1 MGKAGLLAILILFA
15 KVIVGIAIVVLT
27 LYAGRHYGF
36 TLYRLSLRRPRD
48 TNELVGFLT
57 PRISVLV
64 PMHNEEGVA
73 ADVLHALVECDY
85 DHDQLEVLAIN
96 DRSTDRT
103 GQIIDA
109 FAAEYP
115 IIKPI
120 HRTSG
125 AGGKGAALID
135 ATKQAN
141 GEILL
146 LFDADY
152 FPGRAMLKMLV
163 SPFCDPEIGAV
174 MGRVIPHNSG
184 SSLLSA
190 LLGLERAAGYQIS
203 QQARFNLGLT
213 PQFGGTVGGVRATAL
228 KAVGG
233 WNSDSLTEDTDLTFR
248 LAASGWKIGYV
259 NRAECYEEAPES
271 WPVRKRQIVR
281 WAMGHTECLH
291 RLGGEVWS
299 SRFMSRFE
307 KLDAIFVLGCYW
319 TAPILVMGWL
329 ASLVLLFSPQAHQVP
344 IFAVALSLVGYQLFG
359 SQATFFE
366 MGAAALLDG
375 KSRPADLVPLNLVNF
390 FASTGAICEALFRY
404 YSGRI
409 FGSPGP
415 GWHKTKRYRENGI
428 HNGNG
433 NGNGHGN
440 GGRQLYIQGANGL
453 YSCRLEERQQ

>member
-1 MGKAGLLAILILFA
+1 MVILIFLA
-15 KVIVGIAIVVLT
+15 RLCLGMTIVVLT
-27 LYAGRHYGF
+27 LYAVRHYGL

-48 TNELVGFLT
+48 TSELGGFLT

-73 ADVLHALVECDY
+73 ADILQALVECDY
-85 DHDQLEVLAIN
+85 DRDQLEILAIN
-96 DRSTDRT
+96 DRSSDRT
-103 GQIIDA
+103 GQIIDE
-109 FAAEYP
+109 FAAKYP
-115 IIKPI
+115 SIVKPF
-120 HRTSG
+120 HRTG
-125 AGGKGAALID
+125 GPGGKGAALTQ
-135 ATKQAN
+135 ATSQAQ

-152 FPGRAMLKMLV
+152 FPGRSMLKMLV

-174 MGRVIPHNSG
+174 MGRVIPHNTG

-190 LLGLERAAGYQIS
+190 LLGLERGAGYQIS

-213 PQFGGTVGGVRATAL
+213 PQFGGTVGGVRVTAL

-233 WNSDSLTEDTDLTFR
+233 WNASSLTEDTDLTFR
-248 LAASGWKIGYV
+248 MAASGWKIGYV
-259 NRAECYEEAPES
+259 NRAECYEEAPET
-271 WPVRKRQIVR
+271 WPVRRRQIIR

-307 KLDAIFVLGCYW
+307 KLDAIFVLACYW
-319 TAPILVMGWL
+319 TAPILVLGWL

-344 IFAVALSLVGYQLFG
+344 IFAVALAMVGYQLFG

-375 KSRPADLVPLNLVNF
+375 KSLPADLIPLNLINF
-390 FASTGAICEALFRY
+390 FASTGAICGALIRY

-415 GWHKTKRYRENGI
+415 GWHKTKRYRENGLR
-428 HNGNG
+428 NGDG
-433 NGNGHGN
+433 NGNGHRN
-440 GGRQLYIQGANGL
+440 GEGPLYIQGANGL
-453 YSCRLEERQQ
+453 YSCRLEEPHR

>member
-1 MGKAGLLAILILFA
+1 MGKAGLLAILILLA
-15 KVIVGIAIVVLT
+15 KVGVGIAIVVLT
-27 LYAGRHYGF
+27 LYAARHYGL
-36 TLYRLSLRRPRD
+36 TLYRLSLRHPRD

-73 ADVLHALVECDY
+73 ADVLQALVECDY
-85 DHDQLEVLAIN
+85 DRDRLEILAID
-96 DRSTDRT
+96 DRSSDRT
-103 GQIIDA
+103 GQIIDS
-109 FAAEYP
+109 FAAQHP
-115 IIKPI
+115 IIRPI
-120 HRTSG
+120 HRTG
-125 AGGKGAALID
+125 GPGGKGAALID
-135 ATKQAN
+135 ATREAT
-141 GEILL
+141 GDILM

-174 MGRVIPHNSG
+174 MGRVVPHNTG
-184 SSLLSA
+184 STLLSA

-203 QQARFNLGLT
+203 QQAR
-213 PQFGGTVGGVRATAL
+213 VTAL
-228 KAVGG
+228 KSVGG
-233 WNSDSLTEDTDLTFR
+233 WNADSLTEDTDLTFR
-248 LAASGWKIGYV
+248 MAASGWKIGYV

-271 WPVRKRQIVR
+271 WPVRKKQIVR

-307 KLDAIFVLGCYW
+307 KLDAFFVLGCYW

-329 ASLVLLFSPQAHQVP
+329 ASLVLLFSPEAHQVP
-344 IFAVALSLVGYQLFG
+344 IFAVALALVGYQLFG

-375 KSRPADLVPLNLVNF
+375 KSRPADLVPLNLFNF

-415 GWHKTKRYRENGI
+415 GWHKTKRYRETGLR
-428 HNGNG
+428 NGNG
-433 NGNGHGN
+433 NGIGN
-440 GGRQLYIQGANGL
+440 GNGRGHLYTQGANGI
-453 YSCRLEERQQ
+453 YTCRLEERQP